1 MPNHKGICWT
11 RQTTNNN
18 EIIMIQDV
26 IEEIK
31 KVNKMIDFHS
41 TNNEGDFM
49 LKQYQAK
56 RDQLISELESEIE
69 KLNDFDNW
77 KAWKNQ

>member
-41 TNNEGDFM
+41 TNNESDFM
-49 LKQYQAK
+49 LKQYQFK
-56 RDQLISELESEIE
+56 RDQLISELEEE
-69 KLNDFDNW
+69 LVKLNDFDNW
-77 KAWKNQ
+77 KAWKN